1 MSEVYKVIYTGE
13 LKPGTKQALIIA
25 LFSEKFKLG
34 RERAEKLIISGRSAT
49 LKKDIDLEKAQKYQ
63 EALEKLGLVIEL
75 DPKPPAEDPMDLPS
89 ELALA
94 AFDSGDEDATE
105 VLDPNMNP
113 VGERCPKCGSAKMEM
128 GICQDCGIVAAKYHA
143 AQARETEL
151 VSQINPSDQSDQD
164 EGNPYTTPEAELVQ
178 PMEDDM
184 TGPHGVSAGHG
195 FAWVAK
201 GWWHFKQAPISW
213 IVVILLWIVLTFA
226 VSMIP
231 ILGPIAVNVLAPVL
245 IAGLMIGCSEQD
257 DGGDFTISHLFAG
270 FSNNA
275 GQTMM
280 VGVFYLIF
288 IILLFIGM
296 FAFMFG
302 NISQMAAAQSADPEA
317 MAMMMFSPSTIIGIL
332 VAALLFIP
340 VLMAYLFAPALI
352 ALNDMTAWEAMKASF
367 MGCLKN
373 VLPLF
378 LYSLAAFV
386 LMFVGMIPFGL
397 GLLIVSP
404 ILISAIY
411 SAYRDIYF
419 S

>member
-13 LKPGTKQALIIA
+13 LKPGTNRALIIA
-25 LFSEKFKLG
+25 LFSDKFKLG
-34 RERAEKLIISGRSAT
+34 PEKAEKLIASGRSAT

-63 EALEKLGLVIEL
+63 EALEKLGLIIEI
-75 DPKPPAEDPMDLPS
+75 DPKPAVEEPMDLPS
-89 ELALA
+89 ELSLA
-94 AFDSGDEDATE
+94 AFDGDDDATE
-105 VLDPNMNP
+105 VLDSSMNP

-143 AQARETEL
+143 AQAREAEL
-151 VSQINPSDQSDQD
+151 AAQIDEPDQSAQD
-164 EGNPYTTPEAELVQ
+164 AGNPYTTPEAELVQ
-178 PMEDDM
+178 PVEGDM

-195 FAWVAK
+195 FAWIAK

-213 IVVILLWIVLTFA
+213 IVVILLWVVLTFA

-231 ILGPIAVNVLAPVL
+231 ILGPLVVNIMAPVL
-245 IAGLMIGCSEQD
+245 IAGLMIGCNEQD
-257 DGGDFTISHLFAG
+257 DGGDFSISHLFAG

-280 VGVFYLIF
+280 IGVFYLLFF
-288 IILLFIGM
+288 IVLFIGM
-296 FAFMFG
+296 FAVMFG
-302 NISQMAAAQSADPEA
+302 NISEMATLQSDNPEA
-317 MAMMMFSPSTIIGIL
+317 MAMAMFSPTFVLTIL
-332 VAALLFIP
+332 VGALLFVP
-340 VLMAYLFAPALI
+340 VLMAYLFAPALV
-352 ALNDMTAWEAMKASF
+352 ALDDMTAWEAMKASF
-367 MGCLKN
+367 QGCLKN
-373 VLPLF
+373 ILPLF
-378 LYSLAAFV
+378 LYSLVAFV
-386 LMFVGMIPFGL
+386 LMFIGMIPFGL